1 MMAEGGYLE
10 GILEFNAVT
19 KEYDRYKKKENNHDD
34 DSRVNNQA
42 NRIEA
47 AFSESMNEK
56 KDSVVNRL
64 TEDPEAFQTIADAK
78 KVVCES
84 NRPRRDLECASSEL
98 KAVEEAHDKLVAE
111 KNELILTLESKT
123 SMAKVI

>member
-56 KDSVVNRL
+56 KDSMVNSSTKDL
-64 TEDPEAFQTIADAK
+64 EAFVSETIADVVDGK
-78 KVVCES
+78 KVDCEA
-84 NRPRRDLECASSEL
+84 NRPTHDLEYAASEL
-98 KAVEEAHDKLVAE
+98 QAVEEAH
-111 KNELILTLESKT
+111 N
-123 SMAKVI
+123 